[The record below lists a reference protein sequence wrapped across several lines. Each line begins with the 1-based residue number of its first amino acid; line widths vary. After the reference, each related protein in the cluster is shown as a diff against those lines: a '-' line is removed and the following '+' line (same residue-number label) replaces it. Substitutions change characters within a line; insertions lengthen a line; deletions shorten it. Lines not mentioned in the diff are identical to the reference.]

1 MSDYK
6 YSIEAKN
13 VNKTFIKKTQ
23 EVKALIDFSIT
34 IKKGTIHGLLG
45 PNGAGKST
53 FINILGGLVK
63 KNSGEVNVCGINIDK
78 NIKLSKFKIGIVPQ
92 ELNIDPF
99 FSPAELLELQAGLYG
114 VPKKK
119 RKTDEILENL
129 KLTDQR
135 NAYARTLS
143 GGMRRRL
150 LIGKALVHDPEI
162 IILDE
167 PTAGVDIDIRTSV
180 WNYIKRIS
188 GQGKTVCLTTHYLE
202 EAENL
207 CDNITIINHGKK
219 IIEGSKNDLLNI
231 ISTKS
236 VTFVLNK
243 NIDIPKDLKD
253 FNAFI
258 DNGEL
263 KLSYDKNKTNI
274 KKIIDILNI
283 NKIDFKE
290 GSVEDF
296 KKLGFE
302 DAFEISA
309 EHNLGFEKLIK
320 QILKHLPESETQ
332 EDINHPKITII
343 GKPNVGKSS
352 LLNAI
357 SKQDLMITSPV
368 SGTTIDAVEFE
379 INYKGKKYRFVD
391 TAGVKKKSKTI
402 LKEEKLSTS
411 KSFSAI
417 EYADLCL
424 MVLDGSD
431 QFNEQDLKLI
441 SKINDVG
448 RSMIIVINKLDLF
461 KGEEKK
467 VLERLALMAP
477 YLDSYP
483 KVFLPQS

>member
-13 VNKTFIKKTQ
+13 VNKTFLKKTQ
-23 EVKALIDFSIT
+23 EVEALIDFSIT

-63 KNSGEVNVCGINIDK
+63 KNSGEINVCGINIDK

-180 WNYIKRIS
+180 WNYIKKIS
-188 GQGKTVCLTTHYLE
+188 GEGKTVCLTTHYLE

-219 IIEGSKNDLLNI
+219 IIEGSKNELLNI

-236 VTFVLNK
+236 VTFILNK
-243 NIDIPKDLKD
+243 NIDIPIDLKE
-253 FNAFI
+253 FNPVI
-258 DNGEL
+258 DSGVL

-274 KKIIDILNI
+274 KKIIDILNR
-283 NKIDFKE
+283 NKIVFKE
-290 GSVEDF
+290 INTFEGDLED
-296 KKLGFE
+296 
-302 DAFEISA
+302 
-309 EHNLGFEKLIK
+309 
-320 QILKHLPESETQ
+320 
-332 EDINHPKITII
+332 
-343 GKPNVGKSS
+343 
-352 LLNAI
+352 
-357 SKQDLMITSPV
+357 
-368 SGTTIDAVEFE
+368 
-379 INYKGKKYRFVD
+379 
-391 TAGVKKKSKTI
+391 
-402 LKEEKLSTS
+402 
-411 KSFSAI
+411 
-417 EYADLCL
+417 
-424 MVLDGSD
+424 
-431 QFNEQDLKLI
+431 
-441 SKINDVG
+441 
-448 RSMIIVINKLDLF
+448 
-461 KGEEKK
+461 
-467 VLERLALMAP
+467 
-477 YLDSYP
+477 
-483 KVFLPQS
+483 VFLKVVNKK

>member
-13 VNKTFIKKTQ
+13 VNKTFLKKTQ
-23 EVKALIDFSIT
+23 EVKALVDFSIK

-78 NIKLSKFKIGIVPQ
+78 YIKLSKFKIGIVPQ

-236 VTFVLNK
+236 VTFILNK
-243 NIDIPKDLKD
+243 NIYIPKDLKD
-253 FNAFI
+253 FNPVI
-258 DNGEL
+258 DNGVL

-283 NKIDFKE
+283 NEIDFKE
-290 GSVEDF
+290 INTFEGDLED
-296 KKLGFE
+296 
-302 DAFEISA
+302 
-309 EHNLGFEKLIK
+309 
-320 QILKHLPESETQ
+320 
-332 EDINHPKITII
+332 
-343 GKPNVGKSS
+343 
-352 LLNAI
+352 
-357 SKQDLMITSPV
+357 
-368 SGTTIDAVEFE
+368 
-379 INYKGKKYRFVD
+379 
-391 TAGVKKKSKTI
+391 
-402 LKEEKLSTS
+402 
-411 KSFSAI
+411 
-417 EYADLCL
+417 
-424 MVLDGSD
+424 
-431 QFNEQDLKLI
+431 
-441 SKINDVG
+441 
-448 RSMIIVINKLDLF
+448 
-461 KGEEKK
+461 
-467 VLERLALMAP
+467 
-477 YLDSYP
+477 
-483 KVFLPQS
+483 VFLKVVNKK